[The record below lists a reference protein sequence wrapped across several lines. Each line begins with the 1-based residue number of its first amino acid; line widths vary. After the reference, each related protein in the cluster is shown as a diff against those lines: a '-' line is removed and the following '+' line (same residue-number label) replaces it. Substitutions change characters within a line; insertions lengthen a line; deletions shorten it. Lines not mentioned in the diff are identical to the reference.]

1 MNLVRMIIPI
11 LMAGFF
17 AVGCVASPRE
27 QQMLAQRQREDN
39 LMLQEEVRRLRARMD
54 AMEDDLQRMNQQV
67 SAAGAEQSRAVQG
80 QMQGIN
86 ATLDDLNKRIRAVD
100 AAREQDKKEIVTRL
114 SGEMAELIKRQQS
127 ASRSAAP
134 TARSRPVSDTGYEHI
149 VQSGETLSAIAKAY
163 GVTTADIVA
172 ANNLADA
179 NNLRIGQ
186 TLFVPAP

>member
-1 MNLVRMIIPI
+1 MNLVRMILPMM
-11 LMAGFF
+11 MAAVF

-27 QQMLAQRQREDN
+27 QEMLMQRQREDN
-39 LMLQEEVRRLRARMD
+39 LMLQEELRRLRARLD
-54 AMEDDLQRMNQQV
+54 AVEDDMQRMNQQV
-67 SAAGAEQSRAVQG
+67 SVAGAEQTRAVQG

-100 AAREQDKKEIVTRL
+100 AAREQDKKEIVNKL
-114 SGEMAELIKRQQS
+114 SSEMAELMRRQQ
-127 ASRSAAP
+127 AATRS
-134 TARSRPVSDTGYEHI
+134 TTGSRPRQVSDTGYEHV

-179 NNLRIGQ
+179 NNLRVGQ
-186 TLFVPAP
+186 KLFVPVP